1 MTTRE
6 AFLTE
11 ARAWIGTPFRH
22 GTALRG
28 LGCDCLGLVIG
39 ARHAVAGGTGAAR
52 MPDYAPDWAEAGRSD
67 RLAEACTA
75 MLLVVEAPGRP
86 GDILLFRW
94 RRGRPASH
102 LAILCGPD
110 RIVHAHAGIAVAEV
124 PLPPAWRRRVA
135 GFFCFPELA

>member
-1 MTTRE
+1 MTKRE
-6 AFLTE
+6 TFLAE

-28 LGCDCLGLVIG
+28 LGCDCLGLVVG
-39 ARHAVAGGTGAAR
+39 VRHAVAGGTGAAS
-52 MPDYAPDWAEAGRSD
+52 MPDYAPDWAEADRRD
-67 RLAEACTA
+67 RLAEACSA
-75 MLLVVEAPGRP
+75 MLLAVEPPGQP

-110 RIVHAHAGIAVAEV
+110 RIIHAHAGIAVAEV
-124 PLPPAWRRRVA
+124 PLPAAWRRRID
-135 GFFCFPELA
+135 GLHRLPELA